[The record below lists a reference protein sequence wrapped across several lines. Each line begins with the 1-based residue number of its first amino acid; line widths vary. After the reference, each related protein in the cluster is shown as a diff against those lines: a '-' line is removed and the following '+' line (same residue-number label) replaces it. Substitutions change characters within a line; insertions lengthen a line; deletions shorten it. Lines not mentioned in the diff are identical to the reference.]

1 MEVRGAM
8 LHHKNIKKKK
18 ALTWHCAVPNKIHTY
33 PIGNSKEGEGGGI
46 LEAKILEQAKY
57 EAKVDFFGGGECKW
71 GEYGYF
77 LELHNLLHII

>member
-1 MEVRGAM
+1 MQFQTKSIPTPLEIPRRG
-8 LHHKNIKKKK
+8 
-18 ALTWHCAVPNKIHTY
+18 
-33 PIGNSKEGEGGGI
+33 GGGI